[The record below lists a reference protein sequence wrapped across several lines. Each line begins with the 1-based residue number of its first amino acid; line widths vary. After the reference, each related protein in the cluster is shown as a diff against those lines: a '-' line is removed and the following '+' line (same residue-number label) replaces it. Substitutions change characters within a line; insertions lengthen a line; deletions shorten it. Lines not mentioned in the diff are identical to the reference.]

1 MQNSQLLDIFC
12 SSMQQFENAMLHL
25 QTKEDI
31 LNRQSKRLIRF
42 VIGALLIVFLGIGA
56 QVWVFATGM
65 NGVVDD
71 INELTK
77 NMGYTQGIM
86 SGMSM
91 QVSGIENSVQ
101 SVPKMVNLMKGFN
114 TKLPLLVEDMNSIE
128 GELIRFETSMSR
140 LDTSLM
146 GINGS
151 MSNLNFQM
159 QLMSNHTKDFGRMM
173 P

>member
-1 MQNSQLLDIFC
+1 
-12 SSMQQFENAMLHL
+12 
-25 QTKEDI
+25 
-31 LNRQSKRLIRF
+31 
-42 VIGALLIVFLGIGA
+42 
-56 QVWVFATGM
+56 
-65 NGVVDD
+65 
-71 INELTK
+71 
-77 NMGYTQGIM
+77 MGYTQGIM

-114 TKLPLLVEDMNSIE
+114 TKLPLLVEDMNAIE

-146 GINGS
+146 GMNGS